1 MRKILV
7 ALDRSEMSEQVFDRA
22 VTLAGAT
29 GAKLLFLH
37 VTALFEGMTLSG
49 AGEDLEAY
57 MQQTREM
64 EKLGLQL
71 LRSFSDR
78 AEAALSSYANRA
90 PSAELDTEYSY
101 RFGDPGRTICD
112 VAEEWGAD
120 AIVLGRRGRNAAV
133 EFLLGSVSNYVL
145 HHAPCS
151 VFVVNPRSKVES
163 ETEEAAAGA
172 TTA

>member
-7 ALDRSEMSEQVFDRA
+7 ALDKSEMSEQVFEQA
-22 VTLAGAT
+22 VALAGAIA
-29 GAKLLFLH
+29 AKLLLLH

-49 AGEDLEAY
+49 NGEDLEAY
-57 MQQTREM
+57 MKQTREM
-64 EKLGLQL
+64 EKLGLEL

-90 PSAELDTEYSY
+90 PLAELDTEYSY

-112 VAEEWGAD
+112 VAREWGAD
-120 AIVLGRRGRNAAV
+120 AIVVGRRGRNMAV

-151 VFVVNPRSKVES
+151 VFVVNPRSKAES
-163 ETEEAAAGA
+163 EGEKAAAEA
-172 TTA
+172 TV